1 MPSRTF
7 SKLPNLVISLY
18 LSFMI
23 VSKET
28 LILSTPF
35 IFNSFENF
43 FNKLPFVVS
52 VISFKLDTDFFLF
65 KFFIRCIISFL
76 TKGSPPVS
84 LIFST
89 PKSIKLSHNLS
100 ISSKLKTSVFGR
112 KFIFSFM
119 Q

>member
-1 MPSRTF
+1 
-7 SKLPNLVISLY
+7 
-18 LSFMI
+18 MI

-65 KFFIRCIISFL
+65 KFFIR
-76 TKGSPPVS
+76 
-84 LIFST
+84 
-89 PKSIKLSHNLS
+89 
-100 ISSKLKTSVFGR
+100 
-112 KFIFSFM
+112 
-119 Q
+119 